1 MPLQNRVTPMGD
13 IVAVPERGS
22 FTGNR
27 GIIHD
32 PQTRTLLTRRWAS
45 RAWLICTLQ
54 WRDVRRNVMS
64 TRSWTELFF
73 LDEAT
78 GFAAGHRPC
87 FFCRRAAARAFQA
100 RFPTSGRAVM
110 PRAGDIDRVLHAERV
125 EGRRKLLH
133 NLPVPAAELPNGAM
147 ILQDDAPHLILEG
160 QAHPWSLA
168 GYGAPMAP
176 QDHARLITPP
186 STVAVLKAGY
196 RPKIHASAFTERHPR
211 HAV

>member
-1 MPLQNRVTPMGD
+1 MPLQNRVTPMAD

-32 PQTRTLLTRRWAS
+32 PQTRTLLKRRWAS
-45 RAWLICTLQ
+45 QAWLICALR

-87 FFCRRAAARAFQA
+87 FFCRRAAAQAFQA
-100 RFPTSGRAVM
+100 GFPTNGQAAT
-110 PRAGDIDRVLHAERV
+110 PRARDIDRVLHAERL

-133 NLPVPAAELPNGAM
+133 DLPVPVAELPDGAM
-147 ILQDDAPHLILEG
+147 ILQGDAPHLILEG
-160 QAHPWSLA
+160 LAHPWSLA
-168 GYGAPMAP
+168 GYGAPTAP
-176 QDHARLITPP
+176 QGHARLITPP

-196 RPKIHASAFTERHPR
+196 RPGIHASAFAGRDPR